1 MKKVFWYLLERKIIH
16 YLSTNRSVLTQE
28 VRVFVSKYWFLELDS
43 CFKIFSF
50 SFLKIRLSN
59 FEISK
64 LFSKFRKKKFKKLTA
79 LPHVKSSVF
88 PLTVIALTVIVF
100 CKIFTKIIIH
110 HHEETVIFVFSKFTF
125 FQISSLSSSLL
136 FFIFFE

>member
-50 SFLKIRLSN
+50 FEFLKFRISNFAKFENKNFTLIFSRNLPLFRMWNLLCFPWLWSLLLWLCIVWFLRLSYTTT
-59 FEISK
+59 
-64 LFSKFRKKKFKKLTA
+64 KKLSY
-79 LPHVKSSVF
+79 SS
-88 PLTVIALTVIVF
+88 
-100 CKIFTKIIIH
+100 
-110 HHEETVIFVFSKFTF
+110 
-125 FQISSLSSSLL
+125 FQSSLSSKYSKYSSLL
-136 FFIFFE
+136 FFYFFE